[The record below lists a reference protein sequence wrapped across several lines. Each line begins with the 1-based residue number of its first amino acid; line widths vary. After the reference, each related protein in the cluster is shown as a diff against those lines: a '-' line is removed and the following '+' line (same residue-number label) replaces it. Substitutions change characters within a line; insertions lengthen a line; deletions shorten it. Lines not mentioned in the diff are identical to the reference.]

1 MNSQSNRNC
10 NDWKDDRKHD
20 CRDDHRDCDCPK
32 RFAVCKPDE
41 DLHPLPCPA
50 ILECGEGFN
59 PRITSPFPPEGS
71 TTTLQLA
78 EVEIDTTC
86 LCSPNV
92 KIEFSTLIQFNVT
105 GSSEPI
111 VIQLSRICNNG
122 NKCCV
127 NGTRK
132 VLRTFSIGLGVPGGG
147 TTTLPFS
154 FVFCAEDVKSQ
165 ECIYSVD
172 IISADPGE
180 GATAFIQ
187 FENTD
192 IAALAVGCEKKCERK
207 W

>member
-10 NDWKDDRKHD
+10 NDFRDDR
-20 CRDDHRDCDCPK
+20 RDCDCPR
-32 RFAVCKPDE
+32 RFAVCKPNE

-59 PRITSPFPPEGS
+59 PRITTIFPPEGS

-78 EVEIDTTC
+78 EVGIDTTC

-92 KIEFSTLIQFNVT
+92 KIEFSTLIQFDVG
-105 GSSEPI
+105 GSAEPI

-122 NKCCV
+122 SKCCV
-127 NGTRK
+127 NGNRK
-132 VLRTFSIGLGVPGGG
+132 VLRTYSIGLAAPGGG
-147 TTTLPFS
+147 TTTVPFS

-172 IISADPGE
+172 IISADPGQ
-180 GATAFIQ
+180 GQAFIQ
-187 FENTD
+187 FENTN
-192 IAALAVGCEKKCERK
+192 IAALAVGCERKCERRF
-207 W
+207 

>member
-10 NDWKDDRKHD
+10 NDFRDER
-20 CRDDHRDCDCPK
+20 RDDHRHCDCPR
-32 RFAVCKPDE
+32 RFAVCQASE

-59 PRITSPFPPEGS
+59 PRITAEFPPEGS

-78 EVEIDTTC
+78 EVDIDTTC
-86 LCSPNV
+86 LCSPNI

-105 GSSEPI
+105 GAADPI
-111 VIQLSRICNNG
+111 VIQLSRTCDNG
-122 NKCCV
+122 SRCCV

-132 VLRTFSIGLGVPGGG
+132 VLRTYSIGLAEPGGG

-165 ECIYSVD
+165 ECVYSVD
-172 IISADPGE
+172 IISANPGE

-192 IAALAVGCEKKCERK
+192 IAALAVGCERKCERRF
-207 W
+207 